1 MTSISVFG
9 IGYVGVVSAACLAR
23 DGHRVVAVDIEA
35 ARVRTIN
42 EGRAPIVENG
52 LPALIE
58 RAVADGLLVATLDA
72 EDAVAKT
79 EASLVCVGTPSNPD
93 GSVGLDHVRQ
103 VCGIIGRAISRK
115 GSYHSVIIRSTIV
128 PGTMEGTCIPALE
141 EASGLKAGVDFGVG
155 YYPEFLR
162 ESTAIE
168 DYDNPG
174 LVVFGALDAP
184 TFALLNALNKDVP
197 CAVHEVDLRTAEMV
211 KYTSNT
217 WRAVKVTFANEIG
230 NIAKACGL
238 DGQLVMRLLCSDD
251 KVAMSPNFMRPG
263 FAFGGSCLPKDV
275 RALQQLARSRDV
287 EAPLLGAVLKANDAQ
302 IDRAARMVADTGPQG
317 GTGRHVVGLVGISFK
332 PGTDDLRESPL
343 AELASRLIAGG
354 HDVQVYDPNVATGHA
369 NDPEGVGRGNDAVP
383 DLRDRMVPSIDA
395 LIEVADTIVVGNSY
409 AEALGPLRDVL
420 HDQPVVDL
428 TRVQPGLVS
437 SGTYQGI
444 CW

>member
-23 DGHRVVAVDIEA
+23 DGHRVVAVDIDA
-35 ARVRTIN
+35 ARVKTIN

-58 RAVADGLLVATLDA
+58 RAVADDLLVATLDA
-72 EDAVAKT
+72 DDAVANT
-79 EASLVCVGTPSNPD
+79 DASLVCVGTPSNPD

-103 VCGIIGRAISRK
+103 VCGIIGRAIARK
-115 GSYHSVIIRSTIV
+115 GGYHSVIIRSTIV

-184 TFALLNALNKDVP
+184 TFALLNALNTDVP

-238 DGQLVMRLLCSDD
+238 DGQVVMRLLCSDD
-251 KVAMSPNFMRPG
+251 KVAMSPHFMRPG

-275 RALQQLARSRDV
+275 RALQHLARARDI

-302 IDRAARMVADTGPQG
+302 IDRAARMVADTR
-317 GTGRHVVGLVGISFK
+317 GTNGKPVVGLVGISFK

-343 AELASRLIAGG
+343 AELAARLIAGG

-428 TRVQPGLVS
+428 ARVQPGLVS